1 VVHSFTVGPLAENSY
16 LYLKNQ
22 DALLIDPGFVSPFE
36 FQSLFETLHHSSAKL
51 KAILLTHAHVDH
63 VAGLSKILEI
73 WPDLPVFLSHRDL
86 SVWSSLTLQ
95 SQLFGISL
103 GASGVENEVSPLDYS
118 KENLSLLPSF
128 QFEVLYTPGHSPD
141 HISIYFPEES
151 FVFSGDVLFRQSV
164 GRTDILK
171 ANLDDLVH
179 SIREV
184 LYKLPD
190 ETKVYPGHGPETT
203 IGYEKQH
210 NPFVR
215 DSLRG

>member
-1 VVHSFTVGPLAENSY
+1 M
-16 LYLKNQ
+16 
-22 DALLIDPGFVSPFE
+22 
-36 FQSLFETLHHSSAKL
+36 
-51 KAILLTHAHVDH
+51 
-63 VAGLSKILEI
+63 
-73 WPDLPVFLSHRDL
+73 
-86 SVWSSLTLQ
+86 
-95 SQLFGISL
+95 
-103 GASGVENEVSPLDYS
+103 
-118 KENLSLLPSF
+118 
-128 QFEVLYTPGHSPD
+128 
-141 HISIYFPEES
+141 
-151 FVFSGDVLFRQSV
+151 FSGDVLFRQSV